1 MENITFG
8 AGTTATLDTIAD
20 GAGFTKFTH
29 GTGTNSVTLKAGYD
43 NAYEVNLVN
52 STKDTVDGTLYTG
65 DMTVK
70 FANMDHI
77 DSGAVITGGTGTNDT
92 LSIDATNTALT
103 AAELANITKVEN
115 FVLKNDEATAA
126 ITHNNNAA
134 AGATIKVDA
143 SALISTNAATISAAN
158 EADGLVTIIGGT
170 AGDTITMSDLE
181 RVVTQSQPALEMTR

>member
-1 MENITFG
+1 M
-8 AGTTATLDTIAD
+8 DTIAD

-43 NAYEVNLVN
+43 NAYEVNLLN
-52 STKDTVDGTLYTG
+52 STDTVDGTLYTG

-115 FVLKNDEATAA
+115 FVLKNDEATAQLLY
-126 ITHNNNAA
+126 IT
-134 AGATIKVDA
+134 IM
-143 SALISTNAATISAAN
+143 L
-158 EADGLVTIIGGT
+158 L
-170 AGDTITMSDLE
+170 LE
-181 RVVTQSQPALEMTR
+181 LQSRLMQVLSFPPTHHHLCGK